1 MQAQRCKVKMMRDYR
16 FQALAAAPKVVE
28 RLLRVFPRDR
38 YDERPHQESLTCR
51 EIFALLSDTEEIVL
65 DRIRTA
71 YRSPGTTVPWYEPT
85 DRAASRHYSEKDPF
99 HEAEV
104 FESRRQMTLEY
115 LEALTADDYKKSVTL
130 DGHGT
135 WTIDE
140 YIVMVL
146 AHDMERIAE
155 LSEFLA
161 NEVATIS

>member
-1 MQAQRCKVKMMRDYR
+1 MRDYR
-16 FQALAAAPKVVE
+16 FQALSASPKIVE

-71 YRSPGTTVPWYEPT
+71 YRTSGSTVPWYEPT
-85 DRAASRHYSEKDPF
+85 ERAAEHHYNEKDPF

-104 FESRRQMTLEY
+104 FETRRQMTLEY
-115 LEALTADDYKKSVTL
+115 LDAFEVEDYKKTVTL

-140 YIVMVL
+140 YIVMVM
-146 AHDMERIAE
+146 AHDTERIAE
-155 LSEFLA
+155 LTEFLA